1 MALPSSGPLSAF
13 DLNIELGNN
22 SYAQIDFLTAAED
35 FAVSF
40 TTDGNNPI
48 DMSEFYGLSAGY
60 NYGFSDW
67 NGTVNIT
74 EFGVIS
80 ATVGNAA
87 SVEVLTSNFTPL
99 TTSGQIK
106 IVDIRVTAPTTFDG
120 QSVDNAGGQLTGTGS
135 AFQPQVGR
143 YLQLDSDGG
152 YLTPLAG
159 DDTSVALT
167 VTDTYYNDDSSP
179 TIWEIDIET
188 LSSNSI
194 PVVSPLPISGTG
206 TQTVNASIANN
217 PNGSL
222 RDIRF
227 RVTGDITQAAGGKT
241 AYVDIS
247 QDTYTP
253 VYAPT
258 ISITSVSPSAP
269 YSYSGAPQIYVTI
282 SKTNV
287 SSFSGEISPG
297 IDGNGAIFS
306 SIQPSGITVLDDTHI
321 TGTGNNFYI
330 EIPARGDSD
339 ETTKESFLSV
349 SVSNSAGGDSDS
361 YTLSQ
366 EGYVAPVYS
375 WGGSLSINRNTGV
388 VSVSGDDSAGTIT
401 LTPSSFDLVTSS
413 TPRSVVVG
421 NIVIP
426 SGYQN
431 AGTSFSETVSLT
443 QLAAQ
448 ELLSISAN
456 TSVSGQG
463 ENIQVTVDT
472 TDVYSTQWTAY
483 ITYVDQDNS
492 TNWVQ
497 LAANNTGTGDDTFNV
512 IVDANYVG
520 SNGYDG
526 TQRQFDIRVDKDGGG
541 VSSNTLTFYQNI
553 GTAPV
558 QKPTFSVSPTSL
570 DWTYSQSGTGNSQT
584 ITATHTGGDT
594 PTAVSFYISGVHYG
608 LVQTDSNVPL
618 VVTGGP
624 WVAEATND
632 GAGTFQVGVY
642 PLSTNSGT
650 TDKTENL
657 TINMGNSGGTTSTN
671 IPLTQ
676 TYPVNWSTDVSSL
689 SFTTSGGTENITL
702 NSSFSWTATVSGT
715 GFSIDTTSGGS
726 GTNTISVTKTQS
738 DLGGSGTVTF
748 SASGQTDIVVSLS
761 QAAAI
766 LEYNWFLNGVQQYS
780 TSTAVLPSSTAT
792 SYSVGLYAFRG
803 STAEA
808 TPWQLDR
815 TSASTWITLNTTT
828 SGGGALASTTTSQ
841 NTSGTPYLYINVAEN
856 TSSTRNGSVDI
867 LGLDGAYIATIT
879 ISQSGTS
886 GGTGGGGEKGPQV

>member
-1 MALPSSGPLSAF
+1 MPLPSSGPLSAA
-13 DLNIELGNN
+13 DLNTELGNN
-22 SYAQIDFLTAAED
+22 FNDTIDFLNAAED

-40 TTDGNNPI
+40 TTDGTNPI
-48 DMSEFYGLSAGY
+48 DMYEFYGLSAGY

-67 NGTVNIT
+67 NGTVSIT
-74 EFGVIS
+74 EFGIIS
-80 ATVGNAA
+80 ATAGNAA
-87 SVEVLTSNFTPL
+87 AVEVLSSNFTPL
-99 TTSGQIK
+99 RTSGQTQ
-106 IVDIRVTAPTTFDG
+106 IVDIRVTAPTTFNG

-143 YLQLDSDGG
+143 YLQISSDGG
-152 YLTPLAG
+152 YISPLAG

-167 VTDTYYNDDSSP
+167 VTDTYYYDNSSP

-188 LSSNSI
+188 LSANSI

-206 TQTVNASIANN
+206 TETVNASIANN

-227 RVTGDITQAAGGKT
+227 RVTGDATQAAGGKT
-241 AYVDIS
+241 EFIDIS

-253 VYAPT
+253 VYPPT
-258 ISITSVSPSAP
+258 ISIDSVSPSSP
-269 YSYSGAPQIYVTI
+269 YSYSGAPQIVVTV
-282 SKTNV
+282 SKTQV
-287 SSFSGEISPG
+287 SSFTAQISPG
-297 IDGNGAIFS
+297 IDGNSAIFS
-306 SIQPSGITVLDDTHI
+306 SIQPGGVTILDDTHI
-321 TGTGNNFYI
+321 SSTSNTFYI
-330 EIPARGDSD
+330 EIPARSD
-339 ETTKESFLSV
+339 TNETTKESFLSV
-349 SVSNSAGGDSDS
+349 YISNGAGSDSDS

-366 EGYVAPVYS
+366 EGYAAPVYS

-401 LTPSSFDLVTSS
+401 LTPSSFDVVTSS

-431 AGTSFSETVSLT
+431 EGTSFSETISLT

-448 ELLSISAN
+448 ELISISAD
-456 TSVSGQG
+456 TAVSGQG
-463 ENIQVTVDT
+463 ESIEVTVDT
-472 TDVYSTQWTAY
+472 TDVYNTQWTAY

-497 LAANNTGTGDDTFNV
+497 LAAGDTGTGDGSFFV
-512 IVDANYVG
+512 FVSANYVG
-520 SNGYDG
+520 SNGYNG
-526 TQRQFDIRVDKDGGG
+526 TTRYFDIRVDKNGGG
-541 VSSNTLTFYQNI
+541 LSSNTLSFYQNV
-553 GTAPV
+553 GSAPV

-570 DWTYSQSGTGNSQT
+570 DWTYSQSGIGNYQT
-584 ITATHTGGDT
+584 ITATWDGGSI
-594 PTAVSFYISGVHYG
+594 PTSVSFYLSGIHYG

-618 VVTGGP
+618 VVSGGP

-650 TDKTENL
+650 SDKTENL

-676 TYPVNWSTDVSSL
+676 TYPVNWSTNVSSL
-689 SFTTSGGTENITL
+689 SFTSAGGTQNITL
-702 NSSFSWTATVSGT
+702 DSSFSWTATVSGT
-715 GFSIDTTSGGS
+715 GFSINTTSGGS

-748 SASGQTDIVVSLS
+748 SASGQSDIVVSLS
-761 QAAAI
+761 QAEAT
-766 LEYNWFLNGVQQYS
+766 LEYNWFFGGVQQYS
-780 TSTAVLPSSTAT
+780 TSISVLPSSIAT
-792 SYSVGLYAFRG
+792 GYSIGLYAFRG
-803 STAEA
+803 STADA
-808 TPWQLDR
+808 TPWQLSR
-815 TSASTWITLNTTT
+815 NSGTFITVSTTT
-828 SGGGALASTTTSQ
+828 SGGGAIASTTTGQ

-856 TSSTRNGSVDI
+856 TTSSTRTGSVDV

-886 GGTGGGGEKGPQV
+886 GGTGGEREEPQV